1 MSPPRGAVG
10 PGHQGTGSWS
20 DSGSGLSRTCTQNGA
35 HRQDPSVGGRPATG
49 GRGSVETH
57 RVRNTT
63 LTTVVADPQ
72 GKAGSGRTGLGPAV
86 PEGPRPGGKGGDLGG
101 PRALT

>member
-57 RVRNTT
+57 RVSNTT

-72 GKAGSGRTGLGPAV
+72 GNAGSGRTGLDPRGPVA
-86 PEGPRPGGKGGDLGG
+86 PGPGGKQGKGGGSG
-101 PRALT
+101 P